1 MRPQHW
7 GCNAAVYNQIFFT
20 NILRILD
27 ERGMAKN
34 ELHERAGISIS
45 FLSDLTNGKAN
56 PSLKVMAKIAEAL
69 ETPLPLLLEVTDLDR
84 ETLDALAGGKAPQ
97 SLPKGLVRISAVV
110 PEVHAFQIRKWDEAA
125 RKRLRK

>member
-1 MRPQHW
+1 MPCRW
-7 GCNAAVYNQIFFT
+7 GCSTVVYNQIFFT
-20 NILRILD
+20 NVLRILD

-56 PSLKVMAKIAEAL
+56 PSLKVMEKIAEAL
-69 ETPLPLLLEVTDLDR
+69 ETPLPLLLESTDLDR
-84 ETLDALAGGKAPQ
+84 DTLDALAGGKAPQ

-125 RKRLRK
+125 RKRFRIK